1 VNGEKVNMAKIK
13 PPPDI
18 PWLPRRG
25 KPRYTSLESTD
36 RIVLDMSFTDAMTL
50 VGLLSNSLS
59 NIGFMMDKVIADC
72 STPCEV
78 QQYLV
83 IMRETVQRCGRIARL
98 VPESPVM
105 RFYDEV
111 EKELQDRIEEL
122 MIFHEHEHDENGD
135 IVKIVRSVH

>member
-1 VNGEKVNMAKIK
+1 MAKLK
-13 PPPDI
+13 PPP
-18 PWLPRRG
+18 PRRS
-25 KPRYTSLESTD
+25 KVINALRSTSPGDPD
-36 RIVLDMSFTDAMTL
+36 RVTIDMSFTDAMTL
-50 VGLLSNSLS
+50 VGLLSNALS

-105 RFYDEV
+105 RFYQEG

-122 MIFHEHEHDENGD
+122 MIFHEHEHDEDGE